1 MISRNKRMNFI
12 ELGKRILGAKPS
24 MMKSKSDTGVVVTKS
39 TREEI
44 DYVHNSILK
53 FNAEQVPLTQKDP
66 FIYLNYIVKDGNKV
80 LGGVKAVMYN
90 WKMLFI
96 NVLWVDANYQ
106 HHGYGSALMKR
117 VEEEARKMGSTLA
130 HVDTFDFQA
139 KDFYIKNGYEIFGVL
154 KDCPPGHERYY
165 LKKAL

>member
-1 MISRNKRMNFI
+1 MKLI
-12 ELGKRILGAKPS
+12 ELGKKLLGANQN
-24 MMKSKSDTGVVVTKS
+24 MMKTKTDTGVIITQA

-53 FNAEQVPLTQKDP
+53 FNAEQAPITQENP
-66 FIYLNYIVKDGNKV
+66 YIYMDYVVKDGNKV
-80 LGGVKAVMYN
+80 LGGIKAVLYN

-96 NVLWVDANYQ
+96 NVLWVDGKYRQ
-106 HHGYGSALMKR
+106 HGYGSALMTR

-139 KDFYIKNGYEIFGVL
+139 KDFYLKNGYEIFGVL

-165 LKKAL
+165 LRKTL